1 MKFHSLRS
9 ALVGCA
15 LALLGAFALG
25 SCGGGGTSGNSN
37 NSGGNLQMF
46 PFNGTFFAGVP
57 STITIVGGRKP
68 YRITS
73 AEPGI
78 LPVPDLVNE
87 STFQVIP
94 SQPGV
99 IDSGIGEN
107 ELPVRTVL
115 VQATDAE
122 NLFAQINIRVAQNF
136 LTGYGFSFSS
146 DCTPA
151 EGAETAPGACAG
163 GETAVRIEANFNGA
177 LAGNRTYRLEFTR
190 GPAFWV
196 WPDGQVA
203 GNTITVTTDHEGK
216 AFAIFR
222 VPAGAPTQIAAFRIV
237 DVETGVSTEHIFT
250 IAGVAV
256 AGELEIIPNE
266 FTFGGPHSAACGTGT
281 GSFLVFDGIPPYTA
295 FSAFSEI
302 VVTPTQSDTNPGVF
316 SFSVNNPNICL
327 TDATIVITDSRLAR
341 GTVTI
346 NTEAGD
352 GDPPPTPMRAVPSSV
367 TVTCTAPASSFL
379 VAGGSSDTPSFTSV
393 DPMLNV
399 TQSGRGFT
407 VTLQGTTAGPGAG
420 TTTVG
425 PTVTSN
431 IQITDG
437 TSVINV
443 AVRRPTDCI

>member
-1 MKFHSLRS
+1 MKFHSLRT

-25 SCGGGGTSGNSN
+25 SCGGGGTTGNN
-37 NSGGNLQMF
+37 TGGNLQMF

-57 STITIVGGRKP
+57 STITIVGGRPP

-73 AEPGI
+73 GEPGV
-78 LPVPDLVNE
+78 LPVPSVVNDN
-87 STFQVIP
+87 SFTVIP
-94 SQPGV
+94 NQPGV
-99 IDSGIGEN
+99 IDSGIGEG

-122 NLFAQINIRVAQNF
+122 NLFQQINIRVAQNF
-136 LTGYGFSFSS
+136 LTGYGFSFTS
-146 DCTPA
+146 DCTAA
-151 EGAETAPGACAG
+151 EGSEAGPGACAG
-163 GETAVRIEANFNGA
+163 GETVVRIEANFNGS
-177 LAGNRTYRLEFTR
+177 LAGLRTYRLEMTR
-190 GPAFWV
+190 GPQFWV

-222 VPAGAPTQIAAFRIV
+222 VPPGSPTQIAAFRIV
-237 DVETGVSTEHIFT
+237 DVETGVSTEHVFT
-250 IAGVAV
+250 ITGVAV

-266 FTFGGPHSAACGTGT
+266 FTFSGPHSGACGTGS

-295 FSAFSEI
+295 FSAFSEV
-302 VVTPTQSDTNPGVF
+302 VVTPTQSNSNPGVF
-316 SFSVNNPNICL
+316 NFTVSNPNICL

-352 GDPPPTPMRAVPSSV
+352 GDPPPTPMRAVPSSI

-379 VAGGSSDTPSFTSV
+379 VAGGASDTPAFTNV

-399 TQSGRGFT
+399 SQSGRGFT
-407 VTLQGTTAGPGAG
+407 VTLQGTTAVPGPTA
-420 TTTVG
+420 TTVG

-431 IQITDG
+431 IQVTDG
-437 TSVINV
+437 ASVINV
-443 AVRRPTDCI
+443 AVRRPTNCI